1 MQFTFPEAKF
11 GVSCLDYIAFFD
23 LNPASGK
30 VLQAQL
36 RKSYENQI
44 GGTSFVISSIILI
57 LLFEKV

>member
-11 GVSCLDYIAFFD
+11 GVSCLDYLAFFD

-36 RKSYENQI
+36 RKPYKKQSPAQN
-44 GGTSFVISSIILI
+44 SSQAGQDFLD
-57 LLFEKV
+57 LL